1 LRYPL
6 IGGRNS
12 VSFAPDI
19 EAPLNINIRKA
30 GRATILDLEGPLKL
44 GEAEESF
51 RNQIQQLVDGGSTYI
66 AVNMAG
72 VTELDSSGIG
82 ALVRSFTALKRAGG
96 KCTLYAPSKR
106 VMMLLKMVRL
116 DSILDLAED
125 EATALSRI

>member
-1 LRYPL
+1 M

-12 VSFAPDI
+12 VSFAAHI
-19 EAPLNINIRKA
+19 GAALNISIRKA
-30 GRATILDLEGPLKL
+30 GRATILDLDGPLKL

-51 RNQIQQLVDGGSTYI
+51 RNQVQQLIEGGSTHI
-66 AVNMAG
+66 AVNLAG

-82 ALVRSFTALKRAGG
+82 ALVRSFTSLKRAGG
-96 KCTLYAPSKR
+96 KCTFYAPSKR

-125 EATALSRI
+125 EATALTRI

>member
-1 LRYPL
+1 MK
-6 IGGRNS
+6 IG
-12 VSFAPDI
+12 
-19 EAPLNINIRKA
+19 IRKA

-51 RNQIQQLVDGGSTYI
+51 RNQVQQLLESGTTHV
-66 AVNMAG
+66 AVNLAG

-82 ALVRSFTALKRAGG
+82 ALVRAFTTLKRAGG
-96 KCTLYAPSKR
+96 KCSYFAPSKR

-116 DSILDLAED
+116 DTILDLADD

>member
-1 LRYPL
+1 L

-12 VSFAPDI
+12 VSFAAHI
-19 EAPLNINIRKA
+19 GAALNISIRKA
-30 GRATILDLEGPLKL
+30 GRATILDLDGPLKL

-51 RNQIQQLVDGGSTYI
+51 RNQVQQLIEGGSTHI
-66 AVNMAG
+66 AVNLSG

-82 ALVRSFTALKRAGG
+82 ALVRSFTSLKRAGG
-96 KCTLYAPSKR
+96 KCTFYAPSKR

-125 EATALSRI
+125 EATALTRI